1 MMLASSLSA
10 SAKKKQPKKR
20 KKIRGSISVQI
31 QHSSNSF
38 FWQFYTITGWLRTI
52 ANNRFFELP
61 ISDLIIFYFRL
72 FNALSIQ
79 LMVNLIDWIE
89 GRIVEA
95 TALPTGLQPLPTTH
109 AVVMPAAVFI
119 NIFNKLASMVLRYG
133 VPTY

>member
-1 MMLASSLSA
+1 
-10 SAKKKQPKKR
+10 
-20 KKIRGSISVQI
+20 
-31 QHSSNSF
+31 
-38 FWQFYTITGWLRTI
+38 
-52 ANNRFFELP
+52 
-61 ISDLIIFYFRL
+61 
-72 FNALSIQ
+72 
-79 LMVNLIDWIE
+79 MVNLIDWIE